1 MLVTDTGSEHAL
13 RFGGG
18 GAAGERRLSHPLA
31 PASRDSSASRGSDS
45 DAGASD
51 TIGHDDLAYHR
62 GRTHRLQRTVG
73 ELTPER
79 WQPPTT
85 MRRIGACFV
94 CFERVQGAGAAG
106 DAGFAGAA
114 VTRRRLLAG

>member
-1 MLVTDTGSEHAL
+1 MLVSGTGSEHAL

-18 GAAGERRLSHPLA
+18 GAAAVASSC

-85 MRRIGACFV
+85 LRRIGACFV